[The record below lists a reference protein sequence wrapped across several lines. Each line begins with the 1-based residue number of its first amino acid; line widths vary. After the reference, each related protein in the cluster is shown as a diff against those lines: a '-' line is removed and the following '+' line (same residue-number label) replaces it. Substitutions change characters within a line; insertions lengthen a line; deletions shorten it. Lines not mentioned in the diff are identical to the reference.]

1 MIRFFS
7 VFLKFKEYFVL
18 FVLVSICLILLYQ
31 NNNIQ
36 IKKIRSNTV
45 LAIGFIQEKF
55 SVLFN
60 VIWIP
65 HLIFIAEENNLLRK
79 NNIALTEE
87 ISRLR
92 EASLEIVRL
101 KKMLDYKQYSK
112 HDLKIASIVGKN
124 MNLVRNYFTLN
135 VGTDDGVE
143 LNMPVISEKGLVGK
157 IINVSDQYS
166 IVEIIKS
173 KSCRVS
179 VMNERSRI
187 SGILVWNGGDKL
199 LITEVAK
206 TLDMKIGDVIK
217 TSKYSSIFPED
228 IEVGVISDIVY
239 NTGNLFQYIE
249 VTSYVNFSNIEEVF
263 VLLYRSSLSRIIL
276 EQQMVEKE

>member
-1 MIRFFS
+1 
-7 VFLKFKEYFVL
+7 
-18 FVLVSICLILLYQ
+18 
-31 NNNIQ
+31 
-36 IKKIRSNTV
+36 
-45 LAIGFIQEKF
+45 
-55 SVLFN
+55 
-60 VIWIP
+60 
-65 HLIFIAEENNLLRK
+65 
-79 NNIALTEE
+79 
-87 ISRLR
+87 
-92 EASLEIVRL
+92 
-101 KKMLDYKQYSK
+101 
-112 HDLKIASIVGKN
+112 
-124 MNLVRNYFTLN
+124 
-135 VGTDDGVE
+135 
-143 LNMPVISEKGLVGK
+143 MPVVSEKGLVGK